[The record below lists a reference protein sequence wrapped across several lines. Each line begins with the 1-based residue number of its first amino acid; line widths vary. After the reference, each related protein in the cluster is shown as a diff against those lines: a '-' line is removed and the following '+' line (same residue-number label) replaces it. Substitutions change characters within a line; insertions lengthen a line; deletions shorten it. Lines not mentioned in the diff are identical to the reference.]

1 MTDLLTHVLVAYVLL
16 TVAGWRVEAV
26 DARWRAVGMGGAAIP
41 DLGKV
46 SLLVDGR
53 TVEGLLGVP
62 FSYGPLST
70 LTGVVLVSGVI
81 AVAFGRRYRRRA
93 FTFLLVGGVASLLGD
108 ALRLTVNGRAGPLL
122 YPLSWWRPPAP
133 GLYVS
138 SDPRVLAFVLVAAV
152 ATYAVD
158 RRLDRTGET
167 EPTA

>member
-1 MTDLLTHVLVAYVLL
+1 VQRRRLVVLSLVVVALAGSFVHYGAVSAAHRPYPTTEELMANLDGYVGQQLLL

-70 LTGVVLVSGVI
+70 LTGVVLV
-81 AVAFGRRYRRRA
+81 
-93 FTFLLVGGVASLLGD
+93 
-108 ALRLTVNGRAGPLL
+108 
-122 YPLSWWRPPAP
+122 
-133 GLYVS
+133 
-138 SDPRVLAFVLVAAV
+138 AAV